1 MQRSD
6 VPARMLHFME
16 LSGLTRARVAG
27 DLGVTRGA
35 VTHWLAGR
43 RDPTL
48 DNLAKFAALCG
59 VSLETLFAPLPTLR
73 RKKAS

>member
-1 MQRSD
+1 MQQSD
-6 VPARMLHFME
+6 LPAVMLHFME
-16 LSGLTRARVAG
+16 LSGLSRAQVAA

-48 DNLAKFAALCG
+48 DNLSKFAALCG
-59 VSLETLFAPLPTLR
+59 VRLETLFAPLPSLR